1 MSEEW
6 AAQRLYDPNMDLSLQ
21 IIEAKLTQ
29 SLKDKNQLAT
39 DTLRGLKTRITNEQI
54 AKGGELTSDEIL
66 ALVKSEA
73 KRRKEAAEAF
83 TAGDRP
89 EAAAKEVAE
98 LEILSEFL
106 PEQLSEEKI
115 SVIIDEQITANGW
128 TTADFGKAMGALKQQ
143 FGNDADGA
151 VISKLLK
158 AKLQ

>member
-1 MSEEW
+1 
-6 AAQRLYDPNMDLSLQ
+6 MDLSLQ

-73 KRRKEAAEAF
+73 KRRKEAVEAF
-83 TAGDRP
+83 TGGNRP
-89 EAAAKEVAE
+89 EAAAKETAE

-106 PEQLSEEKI
+106 PEQVSEEQI
-115 SVIIDEQITANGW
+115 STTIDEQISANSWTA
-128 TTADFGKAMGALKQQ
+128 ADFGKAMGALKQEL
-143 FGNDADGA
+143 GNNADGA
-151 VISKLLK
+151 IIAKILKEKLK
-158 AKLQ
+158 

>member
-1 MSEEW
+1 
-6 AAQRLYDPNMDLSLQ
+6 MDLSLQ

-83 TAGDRP
+83 TTGDRP
-89 EAAAKEVAE
+89 EAAAKENAE
-98 LEILSEFL
+98 LAILSEFL
-106 PEQLSEEKI
+106 PEQVSEEKI
-115 SVIIDEQITANGW
+115 STVIDEQISANGW

-143 FGNDADGA
+143 LGSNADGA

-158 AKLQ
+158 EKLQ